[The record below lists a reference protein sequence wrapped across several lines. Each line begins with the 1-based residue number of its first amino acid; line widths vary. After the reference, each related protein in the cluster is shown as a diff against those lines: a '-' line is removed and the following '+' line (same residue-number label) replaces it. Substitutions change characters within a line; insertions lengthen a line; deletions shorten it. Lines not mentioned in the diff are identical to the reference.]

1 MKWLNGTQQGK
12 KAMADTKISSKQ
24 KNLKDKKE
32 MTKADVDLAKMFVDY
47 ATPRKLAC
55 KGKRDEIEELKRR
68 QMELE
73 EECANIVADLKTK
86 LGPFYGYKEPSI
98 NELRIEAY
106 KLYEED
112 CTLKRILPIPKHDEM
127 GFKKAMELFG
137 EVVKERKLVSYL
149 NDPVRKE
156 NIANYLNVC
165 KFVRSS
171 SNHQLE
177 ENEVH
182 GGTVKKMKSEF
193 GTA

>member
-1 MKWLNGTQQGK
+1 
-12 KAMADTKISSKQ
+12 
-24 KNLKDKKE
+24 

-55 KGKRDEIEELKRR
+55 KRKRDEIEELKRC

-73 EECANIVADLKTK
+73 EECANIDADLKTK

-98 NELRIEAY
+98 NEFRIEAY

-127 GFKKAMELFG
+127 GFKTAMELFG
-137 EVVKERKLVSYL
+137 EVVKERKLVSCL

-171 SNHQLE
+171 SNQLE
-177 ENEVH
+177 EHEVY
-182 GGTVKKMKSEF
+182 GGTTKKMKSEF